1 MPLPPRTDPNPFTIT
16 FMSQPALAKSL
27 PDAAADLIDSEPP
40 YTAAADRPPRGSSPW
55 RKVLVVALLIAGLA
69 WGARSAHHAL
79 THTET
84 DDAFITSY
92 VHQVNAHVSGTISEV
107 HVEQNT
113 DVKAGDVLFRLDPRD
128 HEAKLQQAEAQ
139 FAQSEAVISFTKT
152 QIAGAHAK
160 IDQAQAELTK
170 AQADFTR
177 VEELVRTRVVSKQE
191 FDAAKATLDSASAGL
206 ISSKSSALGME
217 SGLQVALA
225 QRQNSQTQLE
235 NARLQLSYNT
245 ITAPVAGR
253 TSRRN
258 AELGAYVQPGQTLI
272 AIVEPEVWIEAN
284 FKETQLA
291 KMRVG
296 QPVEITIDALP
307 GHEFHGKVESF
318 SPASG
323 AQFAMLP
330 PDNAT
335 GNFTKVVQRVPVR
348 IRFDADSIRGYE
360 DRLRAGLSAVVA
372 VRVN

>member
-1 MPLPPRTDPNPFTIT
+1 
-16 FMSQPALAKSL
+16 MSQPVLAKSPQTTPADPLDEETSFTATPDRL
-27 PDAAADLIDSEPP
+27 PQ
-40 YTAAADRPPRGSSPW
+40 RRGSLW
-55 RKVLVVALLIAGLA
+55 RKLLVLLLLAAGLA
-69 WGARSAHHAL
+69 WGARSARRLL
-79 THTET
+79 TFAET
-84 DDAFITSY
+84 DDAYVTSY
-92 VHQVNAHVSGTISEV
+92 VHQVNTHVSGTIAEV

-128 HEAKLQQAEAQ
+128 HESKLRQAEAQ
-139 FAQSEAVISFTKT
+139 FAQSDAVVNFTRT
-152 QIAGAHAK
+152 QIASAHAK
-160 IDQAQAELTK
+160 IDQSQAELTK
-170 AQADFTR
+170 AQADFDR
-177 VEELVRTRVVSKQE
+177 AQELSRTKVVSKQE
-191 FDAAKATLDSASAGL
+191 YDAAKATLDSASA
-206 ISSKSSALGME
+206 SFVSTKASALGME
-217 SGLQVALA
+217 SGLAVAIA
-225 QRQNSQTQLE
+225 QRENSQSQLE
-235 NARLQLSYNT
+235 NARLQLAYNT

-258 AELGAYVQPGQTLI
+258 AELGAYAQPGQTLI

-296 QPVEITIDALP
+296 QPAEITIDAIP
-307 GHEFHGKVESF
+307 GHEFEGIVESF

-348 IRFDADSIRGYE
+348 IRFTPGSIKGYE

-372 VRVN
+372 VRVK